1 MKQSSIKTVISLTVV
16 LSAFVLGFT
25 ACVSAPPK
33 KANLVEQVQQEN
45 AVGIRLAKKFEAK
58 LHVVSDPVLDN
69 YLSKVTNRLIRSSA
83 DPRLAGTGIQM
94 IQSRGSVW
102 RSYSLPGRRV
112 YLSAQLLQKM
122 QSDNEVAALIAV
134 ELAHIQQ
141 RQVLDHLKPNAS
153 SNSSNSTPVVPA
165 EETEQVQNPDFFGPE
180 GLFSYNG
187 KEMDQTILSAVDLL
201 YKAGFDSRGLV
212 SAWETERKYADHSF
226 YTVALLN
233 DLIQNSREAVS
244 SYPPL
249 RNPIVRSQEFLE
261 IQKRIQTL

>member
-1 MKQSSIKTVISLTVV
+1 MKQSSSRTVISLTIA
-16 LSAFVLGFT
+16 LSAFALGFT
-25 ACVSAPPK
+25 ACVGAPPK
-33 KANLVEQVQQEN
+33 KANLIEQVQQEN
-45 AVGIRLAKKFEAK
+45 AVGSKLAKKFEAK

-69 YLSKVTNRLIRSSA
+69 YLSKVTNRLILSSA

-122 QSDNEVAALIAV
+122 QSDNEVAALIAI

-141 RQVLDHLKPNAS
+141 RQVLDHLKQNAS
-153 SNSSNSTPVVPA
+153 PNSATAIPA
-165 EETEQVQNPDFFGPE
+165 EEMEQVQNPDFFGPE